1 MVRRFFKNDGQIG
14 LKEPEEKERDHN
26 AEGMIT
32 ESTMK
37 AAATV

>member
-1 MVRRFFKNDGQIG
+1 MVRRFFKTDGQID

-26 AEGMIT
+26 AKGMIT

-37 AAATV
+37 ADAIV

>member
-1 MVRRFFKNDGQIG
+1 MVRFFKTDGQID

-37 AAATV
+37 ADAIV